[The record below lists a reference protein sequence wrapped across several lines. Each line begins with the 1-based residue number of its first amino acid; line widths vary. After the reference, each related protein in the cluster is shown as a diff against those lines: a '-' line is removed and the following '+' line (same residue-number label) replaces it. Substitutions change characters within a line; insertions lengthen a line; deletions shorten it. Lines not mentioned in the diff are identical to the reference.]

1 MTNAPQRAI
10 AGLAGMLMLGVF
22 ATFTAGLALA
32 APIGML
38 GAGAVARHQRVPL
51 TRGASWL
58 GAAIAVL
65 ATLLLLFGA
74 FALLSPPGTFANF
87 RQSYDSVSAASR
99 NTPPPA
105 WIERFAPGASRAR
118 SNAVTVGMQNS
129 PAFTLWAAVVGG
141 VLGCSMV
148 AAFVGTLGWAAGLL
162 LAYAMYGSWIGVGM
176 VADDP
181 ESIAGSR

>member
-1 MTNAPQRAI
+1 MTNAPQRTI
-10 AGLAGMLMLGVF
+10 AGLAGLLMLGAF
-22 ATFTAGLALA
+22 AMFTAGLALA

-65 ATLLLLFGA
+65 AALLLLFGA
-74 FALLSPPGTFANF
+74 FAVFSPRGTFANF
-87 RQSYDSVSAASR
+87 RQSYDSVSTASR
-99 NTPPPA
+99 NAPPPA
-105 WIERFAPGASRAR
+105 WIERFVPGASRSR

-129 PAFTLWAAVVGG
+129 PAFTLWAAIVGS
-141 VLGCSMV
+141 VLGFSAL

-162 LAYAMYGSWIGVGM
+162 LAYAMYGQWISAGAASDDTES
-176 VADDP
+176 VA
-181 ESIAGSR
+181 GTR

>member
-22 ATFTAGLALA
+22 ATFTMGLALA
-32 APIGML
+32 APVGML

-74 FALLSPPGTFANF
+74 FAVLSPPGTFANF
-87 RQSYDSVSAASR
+87 RQSYDSVSTASR

-141 VLGCSMV
+141 VFGFSAL

-162 LAYAMYGSWIGVGM
+162 LAYAINGSWIGAEAGWDETEPV
-176 VADDP
+176 
-181 ESIAGSR
+181 AGSR